1 MSMPASLPS
10 PLAARSAFIQQVRQ
24 SRIDDPETIYL
35 SVSLASQY
43 PVEWVRQGPTK
54 KDDTEKTDNV
64 SEKAPEAAI
73 LSMIVQLS
81 SANFWMSSNGR
92 WKGPTGITPDFT
104 DVKLSAYGGMPD
116 ESMREVQIIADDY
129 NTAFNQA
136 CEIQRWVTMKGAES
150 NIGFI
155 NGASADTGTIKI
167 KHARFE
173 EVDDHNRMNAGD
185 ALDNYDVANTGVA
198 NALAALKAQDLLR
211 FKLNPLSVYSEDEQ
225 LIHSSMY
232 QKKLENALV
241 EVRFMLTHWGI
252 RSSNDG
258 TGAKDVYN
266 ANIIDMMVLVPPP
279 PPIASPRK

>member
-1 MSMPASLPS
+1 MSMPTSLPS

-24 SRIDDPETIYL
+24 SRIDDPKTIYL

-43 PVEWVRQGPTK
+43 PVEWVRQGHADILALK
-54 KDDTEKTDNV
+54 N
-64 SEKAPEAAI
+64 EKAPEAAI

-81 SANFWMSSNGR
+81 SANFWMSSNGGL
-92 WKGPTGITPDFT
+92 KGPTGITPDFT

-116 ESMREVQIIADDY
+116 ESMREAQIIADDY

-136 CEIQRWVTMKGAES
+136 CKIQCWVTMKGAES
-150 NIGFI
+150 KIGFI

-167 KHARFE
+167 KHALFE
-173 EVDDHNRMNAGD
+173 EVDDHNHMNAGD
-185 ALDNYDVANTGVA
+185 ALDDYDVANTGVA

-211 FKLNPLSVYSEDEQ
+211 FKLNPLSVYSEDER